1 MKVNKDRKEKEND
14 KKSKKWKNI
23 DYTKTKVATLCQGLI
38 LLPIV

>member
-14 KKSKKWKNI
+14 KKSRKNI
-23 DYTKTKVATLCQGLI
+23 DYTRTKVATLCQGLI